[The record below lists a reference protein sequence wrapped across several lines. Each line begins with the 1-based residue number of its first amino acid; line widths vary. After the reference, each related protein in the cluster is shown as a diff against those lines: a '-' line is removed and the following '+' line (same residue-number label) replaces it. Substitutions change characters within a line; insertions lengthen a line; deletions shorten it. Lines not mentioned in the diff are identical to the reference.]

1 MSRNSRVPGSI
12 ARTHISSTR
21 SHWSGKIGLDPS
33 DEQWVGVNLQDGTWT
48 ELNVGTCTAAEG
60 PGVSAS
66 NPPVH
71 TLTFSGP
78 DPSDAD
84 KCPVGGTTFDGDT
97 WYRLMKTE
105 RGTQITTDSNFIL
118 LIEWFRE
125 ASSSIDDA
133 CFVFGFCAGDPTN
146 TTLTDREAFGSLAAN
161 VPADKYQSGV
171 FCRNAVSTNNNA
183 GTTRSIASCTYV
195 AKRVGDVG
203 YHSVDVNDAYIASSA
218 RNSNYT
224 MNDGENFHLIAMA
237 GSRST
242 GSTVAADTEMKI
254 KWRYKIIELSSIPE

>member
-1 MSRNSRVPGSI
+1 MSRNTRILGPI
-12 ARTHISSTR
+12 ARTHISNTR
-21 SHWSGKIGLDPS
+21 SHWHGKIGTDPA
-33 DEQWVGVNLQDGTWT
+33 DEQWIGVDLTDGTWT
-48 ELNVGTCTAAEG
+48 ELNVGTNTSSVA
-60 PGVSAS
+60 VSAS

-171 FCRNAVSTNNNA
+171 FCRSAVSTNNNA
-183 GTTRSIASCTYV
+183 NTTRSIASCTYV

-203 YHSVDVNDAYIASSA
+203 YHSVDSSGDYIAASA

-224 MNDGENFHLIAMA
+224 MPDGENFHLIAMA

-242 GSTVAADTEMKI
+242 SSTVATGTKMLI
-254 KWRYKIIELSSIPE
+254 KWRYKIIELSSIPA

>member
-1 MSRNSRVPGSI
+1 MGRNTRVPGSI
-12 ARTHISSTR
+12 ARTHISNTR
-21 SHWSGKIGLDPS
+21 PHGHGKIGTDPA
-33 DEQWVGVNLQDGTWT
+33 DEQWVGVDLSDGTWT
-48 ELNVGTCTAAEG
+48 ALNVSLTSMAT
-60 PGVSAS
+60 SAS
-66 NPPVH
+66 VPPVH

-78 DPSDAD
+78 TSSDAD
-84 KCPVGGTTFDGDT
+84 KCPVGGTTFDADT

-125 ASSSIDDA
+125 ATDALDDA

-146 TTLTDREAFGSLAAN
+146 TTLTNREAFGSLAAN
-161 VPADKYQSGV
+161 VPGDKYQSGV

-203 YHSVDVNDAYIASSA
+203 YHSINSSGGYIAASA

-242 GSTVAADTEMKI
+242 GSDVADGTKMLI

>member
-1 MSRNSRVPGSI
+1 MSRNTRVPGSI
-12 ARTHISSTR
+12 ARTQISNTR
-21 SHWSGKIGLDPS
+21 SHWDGKIGLDPS
-33 DEQWVGVNLQDGTWT
+33 NEQWVGVNLQDGTWT
-48 ELNVGTCTAAEG
+48 ALNVSLTSMATSSS
-60 PGVSAS
+60 V
-66 NPPVH
+66 PPVH

-78 DPSDAD
+78 TSSDAD
-84 KCPVGGTTFDGDT
+84 KCPVGGTTFDADT
-97 WYRLMKTE
+97 WYRPMKTE
-105 RGTQITTDSNFIL
+105 RGTQITSDSNFII

-146 TTLTDREAFGSLAAN
+146 TTLTNREAFGSLAAN

-183 GTTRSIASCTYV
+183 NTTRSIASCTYV

-203 YHSVDVNDAYIASSA
+203 YHSINAEGGYIAASA

-242 GSTVAADTEMKI
+242 SSTVATGTKMLI

>member
-1 MSRNSRVPGSI
+1 MGRNTRVPGSI
-12 ARTHISSTR
+12 ARTHISNTR
-21 SHWSGKIGLDPS
+21 PHWGRKIGLDPS
-33 DEQWVGVNLQDGTWT
+33 DEQWVGVDLSDGTWT
-48 ELNVGTCTAAEG
+48 ALNVGTNTSSVATSTS
-60 PGVSAS
+60 V
-66 NPPVH
+66 PPVH

-78 DPSDAD
+78 TSSDAD

-105 RGTQITTDSNFIL
+105 RGTQITSDSNFII

-161 VPADKYQSGV
+161 VPGSPDKYQSGV

-183 GTTRSIASCTYV
+183 NTTRSIASCTYV

-203 YHSVDVNDAYIASSA
+203 YHSINADDEYIAASA

-224 MNDGENFHLIAMA
+224 MNDGENFHLILMA

-242 GSTVAADTEMKI
+242 GSDVADGTVMKI

>member
-1 MSRNSRVPGSI
+1 MGRNTRVPGSI
-12 ARTHISSTR
+12 ARTHVSNTR
-21 SHWSGKIGLDPS
+21 PHWGRKIGLNPG
-33 DEQWVGVNLQDGTWT
+33 DEQWVGVDLSDGTWT
-48 ELNVGTCTAAEG
+48 ALNVGASTSSVA
-60 PGVSAS
+60 VSAS

-125 ASSSIDDA
+125 ATDALDDA

-146 TTLTDREAFGSLAAN
+146 TTLTNREAFGSLAAN

-183 GTTRSIASCTYV
+183 NTTRSIASCTYV

-203 YHSVDVNDAYIASSA
+203 YHSINAEGGYIAASA

-242 GSTVAADTEMKI
+242 SSTVATGTKMLI

>member
-1 MSRNSRVPGSI
+1 MSRNSRIPGSI
-12 ARTHISSTR
+12 ARTHISNTR
-21 SHWSGKIGLDPS
+21 SHWHGKIGTDPG
-33 DEQWVGVNLQDGTWT
+33 DEQWIGVDLSDGTWT
-48 ELNVGTCTAAEG
+48 ELNVGTNTSSVA
-60 PGVSAS
+60 VSTS
-66 NPPVH
+66 VPPVH

-105 RGTQITTDSNFIL
+105 RGTQITTDSNFII

-125 ASSSIDDA
+125 ATDALDDA

-146 TTLTDREAFGSLAAN
+146 TTLNDREAFGSLAAN

-183 GTTRSIASCTYV
+183 NTTRSIASCTYV

-203 YHSVDVNDAYIASSA
+203 YHSVDVNDAYIAASA

-224 MNDGENFHLIAMA
+224 MNDGENFHLILMA

-242 GSTVAADTEMKI
+242 GSTVATGTKMLI

>member
-1 MSRNSRVPGSI
+1 MSRSTRILGPI
-12 ARTHISSTR
+12 ARTHISNTR
-21 SHWSGKIGLDPS
+21 SHWHGKIGTDPA
-33 DEQWVGVNLQDGTWT
+33 DEQWIGVDLTDGTWT
-48 ELNVGTCTAAEG
+48 ELNVGTNTSSVA
-60 PGVSAS
+60 VSTS
-66 NPPVH
+66 VPPVH

-97 WYRLMKTE
+97 WYRLMTTE
-105 RGTQITTDSNFIL
+105 RGTQITTDSNFII
-118 LIEWFRE
+118 LIESFRE
-125 ASSSIDDA
+125 ATDALDDA

-146 TTLTDREAFGSLAAN
+146 TTLNDREAFGSLAAN

-171 FCRNAVSTNNNA
+171 FCRSAVSTNNNA
-183 GTTRSIASCTYV
+183 NTTRSIASCTYV

-203 YHSVDVNDAYIASSA
+203 YHSVDSSGDYIAASA

-224 MNDGENFHLIAMA
+224 MPDGENFHLIAMA

-242 GSTVAADTEMKI
+242 SSTVATGTKMLI
-254 KWRYKIIELSSIPE
+254 KWRYKIIELSSIPA

>member
-1 MSRNSRVPGSI
+1 
-12 ARTHISSTR
+12 
-21 SHWSGKIGLDPS
+21 
-33 DEQWVGVNLQDGTWT
+33 
-48 ELNVGTCTAAEG
+48 
-60 PGVSAS
+60 
-66 NPPVH
+66 
-71 TLTFSGP
+71 
-78 DPSDAD
+78 
-84 KCPVGGTTFDGDT
+84 
-97 WYRLMKTE
+97 MKTE

-125 ASSSIDDA
+125 ATDALDDA

-146 TTLTDREAFGSLAAN
+146 TTLNDREAFGSLAAN

-183 GTTRSIASCTYV
+183 NTTRSIASCTYV

-203 YHSVDVNDAYIASSA
+203 YHSINADGDYIAASA

-224 MNDGENFHLIAMA
+224 MNDGENFHLILMA

-242 GSTVAADTEMKI
+242 SSTVATGTKMLI